1 MNKKVLFS
9 TLWIFV
15 TVNYI
20 FCDVFTL
27 FHSESLKQL
36 MTGEMG
42 GMEINQSFLF
52 CFSILMEM
60 PMVMIVLARILSYK
74 SNRLANII
82 VALIMTLV
90 QAATLFTDDNTLH
103 YIFFSIVEVGTTSFI
118 LYSAWNWTESKNI
131 E

>member
-42 GMEINQSFLF
+42 GMKINQEFLLAFSF
-52 CFSILMEM
+52 LMEM
-60 PMVMIVLARILSYK
+60 PMMMIVLSHILPYK

-103 YIFFSIVEVGTTSFI
+103 YIFFSIIEVGTTLFI
-118 LYSAWNWTESKNI
+118 LYSAWNWVESKNI

>member
-42 GMEINQSFLF
+42 GMKINQSFLLS
-52 CFSILMEM
+52 FSILMEM
-60 PMVMIVLARILSYK
+60 PMVMIVLSRILPYK

-82 VALIMTLV
+82 VALIMTVV

-103 YIFFSIVEVGTTSFI
+103 YIFFSIIEVGTTSFI
-118 LYSAWNWTESKNI
+118 LYSAWNWVESKNI

>member
-42 GMEINQSFLF
+42 GMKINQSFLLS
-52 CFSILMEM
+52 FSILMEM
-60 PMVMIVLARILSYK
+60 PIVMIVLSRILSYR

-90 QAATLFTDDNTLH
+90 QAATLFTADNTMH
-103 YIFFSIVEVGTTSFI
+103 YIFFSIIEVGTTSFI
-118 LYSAWNWTESKNI
+118 LYSAWNWVESKNI

>member
-15 TVNYI
+15 TMNYI

-42 GMEINQSFLF
+42 GMEINQSFLLS
-52 CFSILMEM
+52 FSILMEM
-60 PMVMIVLARILSYK
+60 PMVMIVLSRILSFK

-82 VALIMTLV
+82 VALIMTIV
-90 QAATLFTDDNTLH
+90 QAATLITADNTMH
-103 YIFFSIVEVGTTSFI
+103 YIFFSIIEVGTTSFI
-118 LYSAWNWTESKNI
+118 LYSAWNWTESKN
-131 E
+131 

>member
-42 GMEINQSFLF
+42 GMKINQSFLLS
-52 CFSILMEM
+52 FSILMEM
-60 PMVMIVLARILSYK
+60 PMVMIVLSRILPYK

-103 YIFFSIVEVGTTSFI
+103 YIFFSIIEVSTTSFI
-118 LYSAWNWTESKNI
+118 LYSAWNWVKSKNI

>member
-36 MTGEMG
+36 MTGEMD
-42 GMEINQSFLF
+42 GMKINQSFLLS
-52 CFSILMEM
+52 FSILMEM
-60 PMVMIVLARILSYK
+60 PMVMIVLSRILSYK

-103 YIFFSIVEVGTTSFI
+103 YIFFSIIEVGTTSFI
-118 LYSAWNWTESKNI
+118 LYSAWHWVESKNI
-131 E
+131 D

>member
-36 MTGEMG
+36 VTGEMG
-42 GMEINQSFLF
+42 GMKINQSFLLS
-52 CFSILMEM
+52 FSILMEM
-60 PMVMIVLARILSYK
+60 PMVMIVLSRILSYK

-82 VALIMTLV
+82 VALIMTIV
-90 QAATLFTDDNTLH
+90 QAATLFTADNTMH

-118 LYSAWNWTESKNI
+118 LYSAWNWTE
-131 E
+131 

>member
-15 TVNYI
+15 TLNYI

-36 MTGEMG
+36 MIGEMG
-42 GMEINQSFLF
+42 GMEINQEFLLAFSF
-52 CFSILMEM
+52 LMEM
-60 PMVMIVLARILSYK
+60 PMVMIVLSPILSFK
-74 SNRLANII
+74 PNRLENII
-82 VALIMTLV
+82 VASIMTLV
-90 QAATLFTDDNTLH
+90 QAATLFTADNTLH
-103 YIFFSIVEVGTTSFI
+103 YIFFSVIEVSTTAFI
-118 LYSAWNWTESKNI
+118 LYNAWQWNES

>member
-15 TVNYI
+15 TLNYI

-42 GMEINQSFLF
+42 GMEINQEFLLA
-52 CFSILMEM
+52 FSLLMEL
-60 PMVMIVLARILSYK
+60 PMIMIVLSRILSYK
-74 SNRLANII
+74 PNRMANII
-82 VALIMTLV
+82 VASIMTLV
-90 QAATLFTDDNTLH
+90 QAATLFTADNTLH
-103 YIFFSIVEVGTTSFI
+103 YIFFSTIEIITTGFI
-118 LYSAWNWTESKNI
+118 LYTAWRWSE
-131 E
+131 

>member
-60 PMVMIVLARILSYK
+60 PMVMIVLSRILSYR

-82 VALIMTLV
+82 VALIMTIV
-90 QAATLFTDDNTLH
+90 QAATLFTADNTMH

>member
-42 GMEINQSFLF
+42 GMEINQSFLLS
-52 CFSILMEM
+52 FSILMEM
-60 PMVMIVLARILSYK
+60 PMVMIVLSRILPYK
-74 SNRLANII
+74 SNRLANMI

>member
-20 FCDVFTL
+20 FCDIFTL

-42 GMEINQSFLF
+42 GMEINQEFLLAFSF
-52 CFSILMEM
+52 LMEM
-60 PMVMIVLARILSYK
+60 PMMMIVLSRILPYK

-103 YIFFSIVEVGTTSFI
+103 YIFFSIIEVGTTSFI
-118 LYSAWNWTESKNI
+118 LYSAWNWVESKNI

>member
-42 GMEINQSFLF
+42 GMKINQSFLLS
-52 CFSILMEM
+52 FSILMEM
-60 PMVMIVLARILSYK
+60 PMVMIVLSRILSYK

-82 VALIMTLV
+82 VALIMTIV
-90 QAATLFTDDNTLH
+90 QTATLFTDDNTLH

>member
-42 GMEINQSFLF
+42 GMEINQSILLS
-52 CFSILMEM
+52 FSILMEM
-60 PMVMIVLARILSYK
+60 PMVMIVLSRILPYK

>member
-20 FCDVFTL
+20 FCDIFTL

-42 GMEINQSFLF
+42 GMEINQSFLLS
-52 CFSILMEM
+52 FSILMEM
-60 PMVMIVLARILSYK
+60 PMVMIVLSRILPYK

-103 YIFFSIVEVGTTSFI
+103 YIFFSIIEVGTTSFI
-118 LYSAWNWTESKNI
+118 LYSAWNWVESKNI

>member
-1 MNKKVLFS
+1 MNKKALFS

-15 TVNYI
+15 TLNYI

-27 FHSESLKQL
+27 FYSESLKQL

-42 GMEINQSFLF
+42 GMEINQEFLLAFSF
-52 CFSILMEM
+52 LMEM
-60 PMVMIVLARILSYK
+60 PMMMIVLSRILPYK

-103 YIFFSIVEVGTTSFI
+103 YIFFSIIEVGTTSFI
-118 LYSAWNWTESKNI
+118 LYSAWNWVESKNI

>member
-27 FHSESLKQL
+27 FHSDSLKQL

-42 GMEINQSFLF
+42 GMEINQKFLLG
-52 CFSILMEM
+52 FSILMEM
-60 PMVMIVLARILSYK
+60 PMVMIVLSRILSYK

-82 VALIMTLV
+82 VALIMTIV
-90 QAATLFTDDNTLH
+90 QAGTLFTADNTMH
-103 YIFFSIVEVGTTSFI
+103 YIFFNIVEVGTTLFI
-118 LYSAWNWTESKNI
+118 LYFMWNWTESKNI

>member
-42 GMEINQSFLF
+42 GMKINQSFLLS
-52 CFSILMEM
+52 FSILMEM
-60 PMVMIVLARILSYK
+60 PMVMIVLSRILSYK

-103 YIFFSIVEVGTTSFI
+103 YIFFSIIEVGTTSFI
-118 LYSAWNWTESKNI
+118 LYSAWNWVESKNI

>member
-42 GMEINQSFLF
+42 GMEINQSFLLS
-52 CFSILMEM
+52 FSILMEM
-60 PMVMIVLARILSYK
+60 PMVMIVLSRILPYK

-103 YIFFSIVEVGTTSFI
+103 YIFFSIIEVGTTSFI
-118 LYSAWNWTESKNI
+118 LYTAWNWVESKNI